1 MYACSMY
8 HVLRVCF
15 YQVMYGVVICNSVL
29 LGERNGFECDP
40 NQGAHGSYVE
50 VKVPY
55 GRQWILYK
63 MQRIIFKHLRFDQTF
78 FTYI

>member
-1 MYACSMY
+1 MY

-15 YQVMYGVVICNSVL
+15 YQVINGVVICNSVL
-29 LGERNGFECDP
+29 LGGKEWFCMRPEPRSSRSYEC
-40 NQGAHGSYVE
+40 SYVE
-50 VKVPY
+50 VKVPD